1 MPRKPIIRTK
11 LYPYHVVARSHNKKW
26 FKLSIDEMW
35 EIYSEI
41 LKDICREEGAKVISF
56 VLMNNHFHL
65 MLWTPRE
72 NIDKVMYWLMKR
84 STLEVQKRTGDINS
98 IYGGRYKSS
107 LLTKVQYQYNCYK
120 YILRNPVAA
129 GICERVQDYQFST
142 FHYTYFNRHLSFQVF
157 DQSLPNLFGSTRALE
172 SWLNRGYTD
181 KEARSIKAGLSKNE
195 FNYAK
200 CDRSRK
206 YIIPSV
212 TLGPSYAKHPE
223 KYPGT

>member
-1 MPRKPIIRTK
+1 MPRKPTIRTK

-26 FKLSIDEMW
+26 FNLPIYVMW
-35 EIYSEI
+35 EIYNEI
-41 LKDICREEGAKVISF
+41 LKDLCREEGAKVIAF

-84 STLEVQKRTGDINS
+84 STHEVQKRTGDINS

-120 YILRNPVAA
+120 YILRNPVVA
-129 GICERVQDYQFST
+129 GLSSLVQDYPFST
-142 FHYTYFNRHLSFQVF
+142 FHYIYFNKTLSFEIF
-157 DQSLPNLFGSTRALE
+157 DESLPNLFGTTYALE
-172 SWLNRGYTD
+172 SWLNKGYTD

-195 FNYAK
+195 FEYAK
-200 CDRSRK
+200 CDSSRK
-206 YIIPSV
+206 FIIPSMN
-212 TLGPSYAKHPE
+212 TYSRDAMHPE